1 MAKASDIPLLKQ
13 EKTLLKEIAQL
24 KKDGAGASKKD
35 AAVMKKR
42 ADDAE
47 RELDALRMKNT
58 EAFSYLELS
67 RQLIKSAKKHSNIL
81 INQKGIYTGIKSV
94 ANSISLEAAK
104 NDKLSKKLVKG
115 YQGVLDISQ
124 TILMNARAIGTEEFQ
139 KVNITRKIIELK
151 RLEGE
156 LDDDKDKNR
165 KKDIAAAIQLLE
177 LQKEAQNIMEQMHN
191 SAQSA
196 AKTLVSPFKKVVD
209 TLGSVPLIGEL
220 IKASFGGVLEQWQ
233 ENLSN
238 RIGKAMSGGLNKAP
252 ADVGEDAKNTFIE
265 GKRSEGK
272 GRWGAYKKGMWDEEK
287 KKREESAEYSEEE
300 LAAAGK
306 KSKLMTANL
315 AVLGAVG
322 FLWAKIGKY
331 AFETGLSF
339 SQVAALGPQLLINSK
354 AVAAFA
360 EEFGTV
366 GELSTSLAI
375 DLKKQTIQYGVAAKD
390 VAKLMK
396 LQQGMTGATKE
407 SISADL
413 PGMYKDARK
422 AGVSPAKLME
432 NMAGS
437 SEFLAKYVGGSV
449 KEMGAFAIQAAKS
462 GVSLQAI
469 EASMKGALDWETSI
483 GKEMEASML
492 LGREINLDRFR
503 QLSFA
508 GDAKGAMAEQL
519 RILKSFGPLENLRID
534 QKEML
539 GDLFST
545 EFGQIVSMQR
555 EQDILNSSVNQQ
567 PDAWSKITAASTT
580 AFASMIGALPM
591 ILSYGSQIALMF
603 GGSIVSAL
611 TSVWGGMKKLIKIT
625 KISALWSWKDAAAKS
640 AAASA
645 GFWSAAAAGSAVTL
659 GFGTLGMAAIA
670 AAAVGA
676 MIMSIAKGQSAV
688 KKRAK
693 GGPVKGMNPYMVGEK
708 GPELFIPTM
717 GGNIIPNDRLAGGTA
732 DRVYGDTS
740 KMDAKFDTMIGLLS
754 QANTDRVSGT
764 KKLGGQFEDGMGQR

>member
-13 EKTLLKEIAQL
+13 EKTLLKEIADL
-24 KKDGAGASKKD
+24 KKDGAEASKKD

-42 ADDAE
+42 AEAAQE
-47 RELDALRMKNT
+47 ELDALKMKNT
-58 EAFSYLELS
+58 EAFSYLTLS
-67 RQLIKSAKKHSNIL
+67 KELIKSAKKHSNIL

-94 ANSISLEAAK
+94 ATSISLEAAK

-115 YQGVLDISQ
+115 YQGVLDLSQ
-124 TILMNARAIGTEEFQ
+124 SIMLNTRAIGTEEFQ

-151 RLEGE
+151 KLEGE
-156 LDDDKDKNR
+156 VTEKGR
-165 KKDIAAAIQLLE
+165 KKDLAKAIQLLE

-209 TLGSVPLIGEL
+209 TLGSVPLIGGL
-220 IKASFGGVLEQWQ
+220 IQSSFGGVLDEWQ
-233 ENLSN
+233 ESLSA
-238 RIGKAMSGGLNKAP
+238 RIGKAMSGGLDKAP
-252 ADVGEDAKNTFIE
+252 ADVGKKAFQDFRSSKSKKAGGE
-265 GKRSEGK
+265 G
-272 GRWGAYKKGMWDEEK
+272 YKKGMWAEEK

-300 LAAAGK
+300 LAAAAK
-306 KSKLMTANL
+306 KSKLMKANL

-331 AFETGLSF
+331 AMDTGLSF

-390 VAKLMK
+390 AAKLMK

-413 PGMYKDARK
+413 PGMYNDARK

-449 KEMGAFAIQAAKS
+449 KEMGAFAIAAAKG

-508 GDAKGAMAEQL
+508 GDAKGAMSEQL

-539 GDLFST
+539 GDLFNT
-545 EFGQIVSMQR
+545 EFSQIVSMQR
-555 EQDILNSSVNQQ
+555 EQDILNSAVNQQ
-567 PDAWSKITAASTT
+567 PDAWSKIVGASGTVLATMGGMLPAASQIGMTFSGMGISLKGILGKLKSMKIVQSALAALGMKTAA
-580 AFASMIGALPM
+580 AEIVGA
-591 ILSYGSQIALMF
+591 G
-603 GGSIVSAL
+603 
-611 TSVWGGMKKLIKIT
+611 
-625 KISALWSWKDAAAKS
+625 
-640 AAASA
+640 ASA
-645 GFWSAAAAGSAVTL
+645 GKSASKIPYIGWLLAAGAMGSIMTL
-659 GFGTLGMAAIA
+659 GFQWL
-670 AAAVGA
+670 
-676 MIMSIAKGQSAV
+676 AKGKSQGKA
-688 KKRAK
+688 R
-693 GGPVKGMNPYMVGEK
+693 GGPVQGMNPYMVGEK
-708 GPELFIPTM
+708 GPELFIPAM

-740 KMDAKFDTMIGLLS
+740 QMDAKFDTMIGLLS

>member
-124 TILMNARAIGTEEFQ
+124 TILMNTRAIGTEEFQ

-156 LDDDKDKNR
+156 VDDENR
-165 KKDIAAAIQLLE
+165 KKDLAKAIQLLE

-390 VAKLMK
+390 AAKLMK

-449 KEMGAFAIQAAKS
+449 KEMGAFAIAAAKS
-462 GVSLQAI
+462 GVSLQSI

-483 GKEMEASML
+483 GKEMEASMI

-503 QLSFA
+503 QLAFA
-508 GDAKGAMAEQL
+508 GDSKGAMSEQL

-539 GDLFST
+539 GDLFNT
-545 EFGQIVSMQR
+545 EFSQIVSMQR
-555 EQDILNSSVNQQ
+555 EQDILNSAVNQQ
-567 PDAWSKITAASTT
+567 PDAWSKIVGASGTVLATMGGMLPAASQIGMTFSGMGISLKGILGKLKSMKIVQSALAALGMKTAAAEIVGAGTS
-580 AFASMIGALPM
+580 AGKSASKIPYIGWLLAAGAM
-591 ILSYGSQIALMF
+591 
-603 GGSIVSAL
+603 GSI
-611 TSVWGGMKKLIKIT
+611 M
-625 KISALWSWKDAAAKS
+625 
-640 AAASA
+640 
-645 GFWSAAAAGSAVTL
+645 TL
-659 GFGTLGMAAIA
+659 GFQWL
-670 AAAVGA
+670 
-676 MIMSIAKGQSAV
+676 AKGKAQG
-688 KKRAK
+688 KAK
-693 GGPVKGMNPYMVGEK
+693 GGPVQGMNPYMVGEK
-708 GPELFIPTM
+708 GPELFIPAM

>member
-1 MAKASDIPLLKQ
+1 
-13 EKTLLKEIAQL
+13 
-24 KKDGAGASKKD
+24 
-35 AAVMKKR
+35 
-42 ADDAE
+42 
-47 RELDALRMKNT
+47 
-58 EAFSYLELS
+58 
-67 RQLIKSAKKHSNIL
+67 
-81 INQKGIYTGIKSV
+81 
-94 ANSISLEAAK
+94 
-104 NDKLSKKLVKG
+104 
-115 YQGVLDISQ
+115 
-124 TILMNARAIGTEEFQ
+124 
-139 KVNITRKIIELK
+139 
-151 RLEGE
+151 
-156 LDDDKDKNR
+156 
-165 KKDIAAAIQLLE
+165 
-177 LQKEAQNIMEQMHN
+177 MEQMHN

-196 AKTLVSPFKKVVD
+196 AKTLVSPLKKVVD
-209 TLGSVPLIGEL
+209 TVGSVPLIGGL
-220 IKASFGGVLEQWQ
+220 IQSSFGGVLDEWQ
-233 ENLSN
+233 ESLSN
-238 RIGKAMSGGLNKAP
+238 RIGTAMSGGLDKAP
-252 ADVGEDAKNTFIE
+252 ADIGAKAFQDFRSSKSKKAGGE
-265 GKRSEGK
+265 G
-272 GRWGAYKKGMWDEEK
+272 YKKGMWDEEK

-306 KSKLMTANL
+306 KSKLMKANL

-322 FLWAKIGKY
+322 LLWVKIGKY
-331 AFETGLSF
+331 AFETGLSLG
-339 SQVAALGPQLLINSK
+339 QVAALGPQLLINSK

-390 VAKLMK
+390 AAKLMK

-413 PGMYKDARK
+413 PGMYNDARK

-449 KEMGAFAIQAAKS
+449 KEMGAFAIAAAKG

-508 GDAKGAMAEQL
+508 GDAKGAMSEQL

-539 GDLFST
+539 GDLFNT
-545 EFGQIVSMQR
+545 EFSQIVSMQR
-555 EQDILNSSVNQQ
+555 EQDILNSAVNQQ
-567 PDAWSKITAASTT
+567 PDAWSKIVGASGTVLATMGGMLPAASQIGMTFSGLGISLKGILGKLKSMKIVQSALAALGMKTAA
-580 AFASMIGALPM
+580 AEIVGA
-591 ILSYGSQIALMF
+591 G
-603 GGSIVSAL
+603 
-611 TSVWGGMKKLIKIT
+611 
-625 KISALWSWKDAAAKS
+625 
-640 AAASA
+640 ASA
-645 GFWSAAAAGSAVTL
+645 GKSASKIPYIGWLLAAGAMGSIMTL
-659 GFGTLGMAAIA
+659 GFQWL
-670 AAAVGA
+670 
-676 MIMSIAKGQSAV
+676 AKGKSQGKA
-688 KKRAK
+688 R
-693 GGPVKGMNPYMVGEK
+693 GGPVQGMNPYMVGEK
-708 GPELFIPTM
+708 GPELFIPAM

-740 KMDAKFDTMIGLLS
+740 QMDAKFDTMIGLLS